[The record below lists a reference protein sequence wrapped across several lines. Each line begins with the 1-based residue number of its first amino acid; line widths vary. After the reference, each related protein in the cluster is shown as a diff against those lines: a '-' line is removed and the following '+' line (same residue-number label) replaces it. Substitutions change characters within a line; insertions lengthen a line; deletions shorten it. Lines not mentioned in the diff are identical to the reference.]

1 MKNNLYKL
9 LFAFC
14 LLTGASCGQSS
25 QEEVETTEETATP
38 DASGTED
45 TSSASNEVP
54 ASLQQH

>member
-9 LFAFC
+9 LFVLC
-14 LLTGASCGQSS
+14 LLSGASCGQSS
-25 QEEVETTEETATP
+25 QEEVETAEETATP

-45 TSSASNEVP
+45 TSSVRNEVP